1 MAVFLEALGASRRG
15 SQWGGGTR
23 GQTRNS
29 VTVPEVLHD
38 EVEMQHAQQSA
49 ADAFLFAQ
57 ANESDRPTQLA
68 NQALRPYSTAI
79 EAVYADSIHS
89 ERSVWEFIKRL
100 FFENFNPG
108 KLKIGRTAT
117 FSLDKQKI
125 IAACVKLIFSIGSIA
140 LFAYLLSVMLAGYK
154 QPSVNVVY
162 ELEPDGFEL
171 PMVAM
176 CGEMLNFRG
185 FSANVNASEVE
196 ANDSNNIGVERFL
209 GPQSLEGLP
218 AYAAAAQNLVPDT
231 LIYSADGTACI
242 QTDNVATSIFDS
254 QVAADKNLRR
264 QQNVFFSKFL
274 KSAIAPFYP
283 FLQFDSDSYV
293 NTPSCVV

>member
-1 MAVFLEALGASRRG
+1 M
-15 SQWGGGTR
+15 
-23 GQTRNS
+23 
-29 VTVPEVLHD
+29 
-38 EVEMQHAQQSA
+38 
-49 ADAFLFAQ
+49 
-57 ANESDRPTQLA
+57 
-68 NQALRPYSTAI
+68 
-79 EAVYADSIHS
+79 
-89 ERSVWEFIKRL
+89 
-100 FFENFNPG
+100 
-108 KLKIGRTAT
+108 
-117 FSLDKQKI
+117 
-125 IAACVKLIFSIGSIA
+125 
-140 LFAYLLSVMLAGYK
+140 
-154 QPSVNVVY
+154 
-162 ELEPDGFEL
+162 EPDGFEL

-185 FSANVNASEVE
+185 FSANVNASEAE

-209 GPQSLEGLP
+209 SPQSLDGLP
-218 AYAAAAQNLVPDT
+218 AYAAAAHNLVPDT
-231 LIYSADGTACI
+231 LIYSSDGTACI